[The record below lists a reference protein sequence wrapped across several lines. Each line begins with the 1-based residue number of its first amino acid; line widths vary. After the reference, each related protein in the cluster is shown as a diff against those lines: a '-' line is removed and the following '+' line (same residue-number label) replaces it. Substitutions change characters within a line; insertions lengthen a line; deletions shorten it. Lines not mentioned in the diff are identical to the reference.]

1 MAMCPYRGGVPV
13 CFPQFGDMGPV
24 KAQHGF
30 ARNSEFTLVN
40 ATTDSVKLS
49 LNPTKEQRQG
59 DFPDHTLFVK
69 VRMH

>member
-1 MAMCPYRGGVPV
+1 
-13 CFPQFGDMGPV
+13 MGPV

-59 DFPDHTLFVK
+59 NFPDHALFVK